1 MNTHTEL
8 TARDI
13 LDLRYDRQ
21 SASVRFSVAWNHAV
35 GYLHEARWW
44 RGSAARAADEGDPA
58 MAASYRRKA
67 TGAYQLGIGTIA
79 ACRMWK
85 GYVGA
90 GTD

>member
-1 MNTHTEL
+1 MTNL
-8 TARDI
+8 LAMDI
-13 LDLRYDRQ
+13 CDLRYDRQ

-67 TGAYQLGIGTIA
+67 TGAYLNGIGTIA
-79 ACRMWK
+79 AARMWK
-85 GYVGA
+85 GLSNVR
-90 GTD
+90 T